1 MLAAAAAAAG
11 LGNKNKH
18 LLFLTDGAPTQGD
31 TLLEEEQAW
40 AKRLGVL
47 IHTVFIGDG
56 EFPPILD
63 TLGEC
68 LSCVCVC
75 VCLRERGPLDPT
87 HLDAY
92 GYSDGFTSYAALS
105 TGGSRFQAIPEYESG
120 VIRLHNR
127 EDGPLDLT
135 GGLCTAASAMVASDD
150 GGGGNVDPQQQQQQP
165 SVTIPGD
172 GGGGGEQDGRLHK
185 GEPPPC
191 TRSLCPSV
199 FFLIPG
205 LVCSCARSRSLTF
218 VGFYGGHHKQA
229 VTERARAVVRNT
241 QLRRCNG

>member
-1 MLAAAAAAAG
+1 MNTLAAAVAAAAAAAG

-75 VCLRERGPLDPT
+75 LSCVCVCLFERERGPLDPT
-87 HLDAY
+87 HLDAW
-92 GYSDGFTSYAALS
+92 L
-105 TGGSRFQAIPEYESG
+105 
-120 VIRLHNR
+120 
-127 EDGPLDLT
+127 
-135 GGLCTAASAMVASDD
+135 
-150 GGGGNVDPQQQQQQP
+150 
-165 SVTIPGD
+165 
-172 GGGGGEQDGRLHK
+172 
-185 GEPPPC
+185 
-191 TRSLCPSV
+191 
-199 FFLIPG
+199 
-205 LVCSCARSRSLTF
+205 
-218 VGFYGGHHKQA
+218 
-229 VTERARAVVRNT
+229 
-241 QLRRCNG
+241 